1 MKALIQRFWSDD
13 SGQGLTEYA
22 LIIGLVSIGLIL
34 VLTAFRDEIGRV
46 LNDITLELR
55 NVGPNQ
61 VPAAP

>member
-61 VPAAP
+61 VPAV